1 MNFLFIE
8 QSFQAEIDSEAPSS
22 RSLSPFKSVTNN
34 TVVSSTETSY
44 ASALET
50 QEPENQETG
59 HELVSK
65 QEIITNNQS
74 ETRNKQEVTD
84 QEEEEETVC
93 SLVR

>member
-1 MNFLFIE
+1 MNFIFIE
-8 QSFQAEIDSEAPSS
+8 QSFQAELDSEAPSY
-22 RSLSPFKSVTNN
+22 RSVSPFKSVTN

-84 QEEEEETVC
+84 QKEEEETVG